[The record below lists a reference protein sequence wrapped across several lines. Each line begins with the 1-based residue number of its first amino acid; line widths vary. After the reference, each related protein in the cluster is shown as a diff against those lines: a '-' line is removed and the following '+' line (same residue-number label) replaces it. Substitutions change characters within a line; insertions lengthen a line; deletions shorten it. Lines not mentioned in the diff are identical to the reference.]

1 MPVYK
6 DETTG
11 KWFVRVYYK
20 TIDAN
25 GKKVSKQRTKR
36 SFASKRE
43 ARLWESEFLAAAEV
57 SMDMKLS
64 KFVEIYFED
73 KKHELKE
80 RSIGKKR
87 YMIERYIL
95 PYLGERPM
103 NEITPADII
112 WWQNI
117 MRDNSFSE
125 TYLRMIQNQVTALF
139 THCSL
144 VYGLKNNPCK
154 KVKMMGKSDASELNF
169 WTREEYDQ
177 FLSTVDKDDKYYLI
191 FELLFWTG
199 MREGELLALTKNDM
213 DFSNNQI
220 RINKTYYREKG
231 RDIITTP
238 KTENSVRTVDV
249 PQFLMDEV
257 KNYIDRLYDY
267 PKDAR
272 LFPMGAKALQNKHL
286 RQVEKAGVKRIR
298 IHDFRHSHV
307 AYLIHEGVE
316 PLLIKNR
323 VGHKDIKVTLNTYGH
338 LYPNEQ
344 KKLAE
349 MLNTKR

>member
-1 MPVYK
+1 
-6 DETTG
+6 
-11 KWFVRVYYK
+11 
-20 TIDAN
+20 
-25 GKKVSKQRTKR
+25 
-36 SFASKRE
+36 
-43 ARLWESEFLAAAEV
+43 
-57 SMDMKLS
+57 
-64 KFVEIYFED
+64 
-73 KKHELKE
+73 
-80 RSIGKKR
+80 
-87 YMIERYIL
+87 
-95 PYLGERPM
+95 
-103 NEITPADII
+103 
-112 WWQNI
+112 
-117 MRDNSFSE
+117 
-125 TYLRMIQNQVTALF
+125 
-139 THCSL
+139 
-144 VYGLKNNPCK
+144 
-154 KVKMMGKSDASELNF
+154 
-169 WTREEYDQ
+169 
-177 FLSTVDKDDKYYLI
+177 
-191 FELLFWTG
+191 
-199 MREGELLALTKNDM
+199 M
-213 DFSNNQI
+213 DFFFFLI